1 MRILTIGVNAAGR
14 SALVGER
21 ELEIGRRELDGV
33 PRELIDRVGRDTL
46 LTNETFPPEITVPR
60 RAAGDPFFLDVGLAE
75 PRTQWIIVRFDA
87 DTEAPLHRTDTIDL
101 FVVVS
106 GEGELLLEDGS
117 VSLRPGDLF
126 VLQGLVHGWKTH
138 STDLVVSVVML
149 PLSSMD

>member
-1 MRILTIGVNAAGR
+1 MRFLTIGVNAAGR

-21 ELEIGRRELDGV
+21 ELEGGRRDLDGV

-117 VSLRPGDLF
+117 VALRPGDLF
-126 VLQGLVHGWKTH
+126 VLQGVVHGWRTR

-149 PLSSMD
+149 PLNPMG